1 MKNYFCQQINKFDT
15 WRKQR
20 PVLSFLLVFS
30 ICFALVFFTISFAF
44 LRNDWKTFLGFGDGP
59 EQLYP
64 ALYYYGD
71 WLKSLFSNLIHG
83 TLPTWS
89 WDIGL
94 GSDVITTLGYYVV
107 GDPFAL
113 LAGVWPQSQIELLY
127 SFIILAKMYC
137 MGVAFF
143 AYVHY
148 LKRGWFES
156 LLGSLLYAFC
166 GFVVVFVIPMSL
178 FGTAIIYLP
187 LLLLGLEKI
196 FRKEKPHFFVIMSFL
211 SVLNNFYMLYMLVL
225 LIAIYGIIRYLFAYR
240 STVKA
245 FFATIGK
252 CIGFFAI
259 GACMGAFLFLPMI
272 KGFLSS
278 CRVSNSSLLDAGLFY
293 SSDYYKLFFTEFAIP
308 GQGTDTGTHYT
319 ALSFAAISFFALIIL
334 FITRE
339 KRYWQL
345 RVGFIVLSAIMLI
358 PIGGSIFNG
367 FGYAVNRWMFGYAF
381 LISLI
386 TVVVLPKLY
395 QLSKVKAGILAGCI
409 VVYIGLCFLIQNTPK
424 IYIVISL
431 GFMLVIL
438 SILFFFGKTKYI
450 RFTKSALLVVTC
462 MYLGLNGFIVYDRH
476 FSGLSDQCSSLDTV
490 KYSYDTGL
498 GQTASQL
505 SDDSN
510 FYRTIAGG
518 WINASM
524 VTPFHSL
531 SSYWSLQ
538 DKDIYDVYVD
548 QNIGLHFVHYFSDF
562 GDDPYLNTLLGV
574 KYQVTEN
581 NNTSMYGYEKVETPE
596 GGSGNVYENQYA
608 LPLGFTYDSI
618 MYRSEYDKLNTMD
631 KKNTLLSSLI
641 LEDNASSNG
650 LTEQSAS
657 DINSLPEEAY
667 TIEESNE
674 NTVISDHEI
683 TVDENGEVLLNVNI
697 PEGKTIYVQF
707 KNLHLDSSRWVTV
720 VNGEKESMFHYLN
733 PDWLYYYGNHDY
745 LVSLGE
751 ATEDVM
757 QIKLA
762 VGSGTMTF
770 DDINVYAV
778 DMNEDYLPN
787 VQARA
792 QDKFESLTVEDTKV
806 EGNITVDQDKM
817 LFFSIPYSEGWSA
830 TVNGETVE
838 VKKAND
844 GIMGIPITEGEN
856 HVVLKYRTPWL
867 LPGILISG
875 VTFVTYITVVIVLR
889 VKRKHKLK

>member
-20 PVLSFLLVFS
+20 PVLSFLLIFS
-30 ICFALVFFTISFAF
+30 ICFIFVFLIMYLALF
-44 LRNDWKTFLGFGDGP
+44 RNDHRILLGFYDGT

-64 ALYYYGD
+64 ALYYYGE
-71 WLKSLFSNLIHG
+71 WLKGLFGNLMHG

-113 LAGVWPQSQIELLY
+113 LAGIWPKTQIELLY

-137 MGVAFF
+137 MGIAFF

-148 LKRGWFES
+148 LKKGWFES
-156 LLGSLLYAFC
+156 LVGSLLYAFC
-166 GFVVVFVIPMSL
+166 GFVIVFVIPMSL

-196 FRKEKPHFFVIMSFL
+196 FCKEKAHFFVIMSFL

-225 LIAIYGIIRYLFAYR
+225 LVVIYGIIRYLFAYR

-245 FFATIGK
+245 FFVTIGK

-259 GACMGAFLFLPMI
+259 GTCMGAFLFLPMI

-278 CRVSNSSLLDAGLFY
+278 CRVSNSSLLEAGLLY
-293 SSDYYKLFFTEFAIP
+293 STDYYKFFFTEFAVP
-308 GQGTDTGTHYT
+308 GQGSNYT

-345 RVGFIVLSAIMLI
+345 RVGFIVLSVFMLI

-381 LISLI
+381 LVSLI

-395 QLSKVKAGILAGCI
+395 RLSKIKAGILVGCI
-409 VVYIGLCFLIQNTPK
+409 AVYIGLCLLLQYTQN
-424 IYIVISL
+424 IYIFISL
-431 GFMLVIL
+431 GFMLLVL
-438 SILFFFGKTKYI
+438 FILFFFGKTKYV
-450 RFTKSALLVVTC
+450 RFTKSAILVVTC

-476 FSGLSDQCSSLDTV
+476 FLGMSNSYNSLDQARS
-490 KYSYDTGL
+490 SYEDGL
-498 GQTASQL
+498 GKTAYYL
-505 SDDSN
+505 SDDHN
-510 FYRTIAGG
+510 FYRSIANSL
-518 WINASM
+518 INDSM
-524 VTPFHSL
+524 VTPYHSTA
-531 SSYWSLQ
+531 SYWSLQ
-538 DKDIYDVYVD
+538 DKDIYNFNVD
-548 QNIGLHFVHYFSDF
+548 QNIGLHFIHYFNGF
-562 GDDPYLNTLLGV
+562 QNDPYLNTLLGV
-574 KYQVTEN
+574 KYQVI
-581 NNTSMYGYEKVETPE
+581 EKAAPMFGFKQVETPE
-596 GGSGNVYENQYA
+596 GCTGNVYENQYT

-631 KKNTLLSSLI
+631 KKNTLLSSLV
-641 LEDNASSNG
+641 LEDKVSSNG
-650 LTEQSAS
+650 LTVQSAS
-657 DINSLPEEAY
+657 DIINLPEEEY
-667 TIEESNE
+667 TFEQSNE

-683 TVDENGEVLLNVNI
+683 TVGENGELLLNVEI
-697 PEGKTIYVQF
+697 SKGITIYVQF
-707 KNLHLDSSRWVTV
+707 KNLHLDSSRWVSIIS
-720 VNGEKESMFHYLN
+720 GEQESTFNYLN

-751 ATEDVM
+751 TSEDIA
-757 QIKLA
+757 QIKLSLGA
-762 VGSGTMTF
+762 GTVRF
-770 DDINVYAV
+770 DDLSIYAV
-778 DMNEDYLPN
+778 DMNEGYLPN
-787 VQARA
+787 VQERA
-792 QDKFESLTVEDTKV
+792 KDKFDSLTVEDTEV
-806 EGNITVDQDKM
+806 EGNISVDQNKM

-838 VKKAND
+838 IQKANV
-844 GIMGIPITEGEN
+844 GFMAIPITEGEN

-867 LPGILISG
+867 LPGILVSG

-889 VKRKHKLK
+889 VKQKHKLK

>member
-20 PVLSFLLVFS
+20 PILSFLLIFS
-30 ICFALVFFTISFAF
+30 ICFLFVFSIMYLGLF
-44 LRNDWKTFLGFGDGP
+44 RNDYKTLLGYYDGTD
-59 EQLYP
+59 QLYP

-71 WLKSLFSNLIHG
+71 WLKGLFSNLIHG

-113 LAGVWPQSQIELLY
+113 LAGIWPQSQIELLY

-166 GFVVVFVIPMSL
+166 GFVVVFVSPMSL

-225 LIAIYGIIRYLFAYR
+225 LIVIYGIIRYLFEYR

-252 CIGFFAI
+252 CIGFFAT

-293 SSDYYKLFFTEFAIP
+293 YPGYYKLFFTEFAIP
-308 GQGTDTGTHYT
+308 GEGDNYT
-319 ALSFAAISFFALIIL
+319 SLSFAAISFFALIIL

-339 KRYWQL
+339 KKYWQL
-345 RVGFIVLSAIMLI
+345 RVGFIVLSAFMLI

-367 FGYAVNRWMFGYAF
+367 FGYPVNRWMFGYAF
-381 LISLI
+381 LVSLI

-409 VVYIGLCFLIQNTPK
+409 VVYIGLCLWLKGLEN
-424 IYIVISL
+424 IYIYMGL
-431 GFMLVIL
+431 GFMLIVL
-438 SILFFFGKTKYI
+438 SILFFFGKTQYV

-462 MYLGLNGFIVYDRH
+462 IYLGLNGFIVYDKN
-476 FSGLSDQCSSLDTV
+476 FLEMSNVYNKLDQVRT
-490 KYSYDTGL
+490 SYETGL
-498 GQTASQL
+498 GKTASYL
-505 SDDSN
+505 SDDDN
-510 FYRTIAGG
+510 FYRSVASSL
-518 WINASM
+518 INDSL
-524 VTPFHSL
+524 VTPYHSTVG
-531 SSYWSLQ
+531 YWSLQ
-538 DKDIYDVYVD
+538 DKDIYDFYVD
-548 QNIGLHFVHYFSDF
+548 QDIGLHFVHYFGGF
-562 GDDPYLNTLLGV
+562 GNDVYLNTLLSA
-574 KYQVTEN
+574 KYQITEKGV
-581 NNTSMYGYEKVETPE
+581 SMFGYEKVETPE
-596 GGSGNVYENQYA
+596 GYSGIVHENQYV

-650 LTEQSAS
+650 LTEKSSS
-657 DINSLPEEAY
+657 DINSLPEAAY
-667 TIEESNE
+667 TFEESNE
-674 NTVISDHEI
+674 STIISDNEI
-683 TVDENGEVLLNVNI
+683 TVGGNGEVLLNVNI
-697 PEGKTIYVQF
+697 PKGKTIYVQF
-707 KNLHLDSSRWVTV
+707 KNLHLDTTRYVTV
-720 VNGEKESMFHYLN
+720 VNGEQESMFHYLN

-778 DMNEDYLPN
+778 DMNEEYLPN

-806 EGNITVDQDKM
+806 EGNITVDQDKI
-817 LFFSIPYSEGWSA
+817 LFFSIPYTEGWSA

-838 VKKAND
+838 VEKANV
-844 GIMGIPITEGEN
+844 GFMAIPITEGEN